1 MVPVTLEG
9 EGELKKEK
17 GCTMFVDLG
26 IYGISHKSDF
36 AGREGTLRRFEKF
49 TIDKGGF
56 QALYAETLMNY
67 EEFTRM
73 FQEHDHYYQKVT
85 DYILQFFMVFLES
98 HCCNEN
104 KNLPFSQARS
114 QLPLCKDAFPEVF
127 EKVIKT

>member
-1 MVPVTLEG
+1 MVPVTLDG
-9 EGELKKEK
+9 EGELRKEK

-49 TIDKGGF
+49 TIAKGGF

-85 DYILQFFMVFLES
+85 DYILQFL
-98 HCCNEN
+98 
-104 KNLPFSQARS
+104 RS
-114 QLPLCKDAFPEVF
+114 Y
-127 EKVIKT
+127 

>member
-1 MVPVTLEG
+1 MVPVSLDG
-9 EGELKKEK
+9 EGELRKEK

-49 TIDKGGF
+49 TIEKGGF

-85 DYILQFFMVFLES
+85 DYILQLFNVLLES
-98 HCCNEN
+98 HCCNKN
-104 KNLPFSQARS
+104 KTLPLFQARS
-114 QLPLCKDAFPEVF
+114 QLPFCKDAFPEVF

>member
-1 MVPVTLEG
+1 
-9 EGELKKEK
+9 
-17 GCTMFVDLG
+17 MFVDLG

-85 DYILQFFMVFLES
+85 DYILQFFKVCWES
-98 HCCNEN
+98 HCCNKN
-104 KNLPFSQARS
+104 KNLPLS
-114 QLPLCKDAFPEVF
+114 
-127 EKVIKT
+127 

>member
-1 MVPVTLEG
+1 MVPVTLDG
-9 EGELKKEK
+9 EGELRKDK

-73 FQEHDHYYQKVT
+73 FQEHDQYYQKVT
-85 DYILQFFMVFLES
+85 DYILQLFKKSPIAAIKIKLCPCPRPEVNS
-98 HCCNEN
+98 H
-104 KNLPFSQARS
+104 FARTRS
-114 QLPLCKDAFPEVF
+114 QKFLRR
-127 EKVIKT
+127 